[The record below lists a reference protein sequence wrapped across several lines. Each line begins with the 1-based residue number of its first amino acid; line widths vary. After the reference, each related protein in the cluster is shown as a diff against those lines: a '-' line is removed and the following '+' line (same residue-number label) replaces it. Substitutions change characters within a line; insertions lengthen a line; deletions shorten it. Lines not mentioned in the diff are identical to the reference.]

1 MKKRRVGSQRGD
13 RLKATRPDEVWAL
26 DFQHDVTAD
35 GRQVRSLN
43 VIDEFTREAFATRAA
58 RPLPRWRWAMDH
70 GPLDKLVG
78 DLALGFGFAG
88 LFGSFSCSF
97 VFDVAD
103 REPEQFGHRGI
114 VEGSGRGS

>member
-58 RPLPRWRWAMDH
+58 RPLPRWRCW
-70 GPLDKLVG
+70 
-78 DLALGFGFAG
+78 
-88 LFGSFSCSF
+88 S
-97 VFDVAD
+97 
-103 REPEQFGHRGI
+103 R
-114 VEGSGRGS
+114 